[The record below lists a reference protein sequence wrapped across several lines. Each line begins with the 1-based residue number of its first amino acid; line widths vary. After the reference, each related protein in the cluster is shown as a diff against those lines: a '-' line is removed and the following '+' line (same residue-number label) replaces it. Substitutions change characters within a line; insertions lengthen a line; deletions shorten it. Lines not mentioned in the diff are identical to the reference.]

1 MNRLYVNTPGKYND
15 IYWQGI
21 GFNASNIVV
30 TEAVDKDFDYFNG
43 VQSTFEENL
52 VTDEN
57 NPHYGKYRVIYR
69 TKSSDGNAS
78 TVKSVY
84 LNSPLL
90 QGDKLVVVNGKLC
103 HYHKM
108 GKMVLDGSEDW
119 VYQDATTSCNM
130 YLLSENAKPA
140 SIPICDRFIG
150 IYPKTTTNHDKEGI
164 GIKIRQDLIREF
176 VLNINKTKFLLII
189 FLCF

>member
-1 MNRLYVNTPGKYND
+1 MITTRDEGIVNVVL
-15 IYWQGI
+15 QLLGI

-30 TEAVDKDFDYFNG
+30 TETTDKDFDYFNG
-43 VQSTFEENL
+43 IQSTFEENL

-90 QGDKLVVVNGKLC
+90 QGDKLVVVNGKV
-103 HYHKM
+103 M
-108 GKMVLDGSEDW
+108 S
-119 VYQDATTSCNM
+119 
-130 YLLSENAKPA
+130 LS
-140 SIPICDRFIG
+140 
-150 IYPKTTTNHDKEGI
+150 
-164 GIKIRQDLIREF
+164 
-176 VLNINKTKFLLII
+176 
-189 FLCF
+189 